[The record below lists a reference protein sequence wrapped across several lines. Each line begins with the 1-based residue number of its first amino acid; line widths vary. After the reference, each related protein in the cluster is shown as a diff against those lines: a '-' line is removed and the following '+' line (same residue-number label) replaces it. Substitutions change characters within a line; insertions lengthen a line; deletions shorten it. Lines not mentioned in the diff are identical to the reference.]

1 MINYTTT
8 ALKEQIVADKEVSQ
22 EVKDEEVKKTI
33 ISNDAFAV
41 CDFIDQL
48 IKKAEQLRISSIMR
62 R

>member
-1 MINYTTT
+1 MKDYTTL
-8 ALKEQIVADKEVSQ
+8 AIKEKIEADKDISKEI
-22 EVKDEEVKKTI
+22 KDEELKKTI

-48 IKKAEQLRISSIMR
+48 IKKAEHLRISSIIR